1 MKCPYCNNNLNIEDK
16 YCPYCGKE
24 NKFAKEHQESMEH
37 YEADYT
43 ATKQDVIAET
53 KRFQTKTIRITI
65 LAVMAASAAGFFI
78 LAMSADDISYSRRE
92 KAVIAKSAHHK
103 AAINALMEDR
113 DYLAVNEYM
122 DANHISYSDGF
133 DEYYAVEQA
142 SSYYSYF
149 YGNIL
154 QILSRRLDDQE
165 KTYYASEEELLTEI
179 GKDIGKINEAC
190 KVEEWYEEKGC
201 YTPEKLAYLTDL
213 QDQVAVLVSA
223 YLNVPLE
230 DAKDMRA
237 MSEARIIVL
246 LEESYNGS
254 EKED

>member
-65 LAVMAASAAGFFI
+65 LAVMAAIAAGFFI

-113 DYLAVNEYM
+113 DYLAVNE
-122 DANHISYSDGF
+122 
-133 DEYYAVEQA
+133 
-142 SSYYSYF
+142 
-149 YGNIL
+149 
-154 QILSRRLDDQE
+154 
-165 KTYYASEEELLTEI
+165 
-179 GKDIGKINEAC
+179 
-190 KVEEWYEEKGC
+190 
-201 YTPEKLAYLTDL
+201 
-213 QDQVAVLVSA
+213 
-223 YLNVPLE
+223 
-230 DAKDMRA
+230 
-237 MSEARIIVL
+237 
-246 LEESYNGS
+246 
-254 EKED
+254 

>member
-65 LAVMAASAAGFFI
+65 LAVMAAIAAGFFI
-78 LAMSADDISYSRRE
+78 LAMFADDISYSRRE

-113 DYLAVNEYM
+113 DYLAVDEYM

-179 GKDIGKINEAC
+179 GKDIAKINEARDLG
-190 KVEEWYEEKGC
+190 EWYEEKGC
-201 YTPEKLAYLTDL
+201 YTPEKTAYLEDL
-213 QDQVAVLVSA
+213 QNQVAVLVSA

-230 DAKDMRA
+230 DAA
-237 MSEARIIVL
+237 QISSMSEARIIVL
-246 LEESYNGS
+246 LEENYNG